1 MKTVRRVL
9 RGILTLVATV
19 VLLALCGLGW
29 LTLTEY
35 QPAQTETVTAVA
47 GARHDAAQTGKLYKV
62 VTLNAGY
69 GALGSTEDFVMDGGK
84 RSLPRDKAEVQDN
97 LSGLLSALS
106 LQGADLCLLQE
117 VDTDSNRS
125 FWINEAEHFARGL
138 SMGSAFAYNFRCDFV
153 PFPWPPL
160 GKINSGLMTLSD
172 LAVDSATR
180 VALPTPFSWP
190 TRAANLKRCLLV
202 ERLPIQNSEQELVL
216 VNLHLE
222 AYSSDEGR
230 KEQMKVLTQLLASEA
245 ALGNYVIAGGDFNQN
260 FPGALEKY
268 PLPADAGWIPGQLSA
283 DELPEGF
290 AFAYDMT
297 VPTCRSLQAPY
308 DGDRST
314 LVAYVID
321 GFIVSPNVKVTSVST
336 FDLNFRNSDHQPVVM
351 EFQLQ

>member
-1 MKTVRRVL
+1 MKLVRRVL
-9 RGILTLVATV
+9 KGILSLVATV
-19 VLLALCGLGW
+19 VLVALGGLGW

-35 QPAQTETVTAVA
+35 QPAQTETVTPVA

-62 VTLNAGY
+62 VTLNTGY
-69 GALGSTEDFVMDGGK
+69 GALGYTEDFMMDGGK

-125 FWINEAEHFARGL
+125 YWINEAEHFTRGL

-160 GKINSGLMTLSD
+160 GKVNSGVMTLSD

-180 VALPTPFSWP
+180 VSLPTPFSWP

-202 ERLPIQNSEQELVL
+202 ERLPIQDSQKELVL

-230 KEQMKVLTQLLASEA
+230 KEQMKVLSQLLASEA
-245 ALGNYVIAGGDFNQN
+245 ALGNYVIAGGDFNQA
-260 FPGALEKY
+260 FPGSLEKY
-268 PLPADAGWIPGQLSA
+268 PLPADPGWTPGQLSA
-283 DELPEGF
+283 DDLPAGF

-297 VPTCRSLQAPY
+297 VPTCRSLKTPY

-321 GFIVSPNVKVTSVST
+321 GFIVSSNVKVTSVTT
-336 FDLNFRNSDHQPVVM
+336 FDLNFRNSDHQPVAM
-351 EFQLQ
+351 EFSLQ